1 MADYCVRHGRNV
13 IVLCSGWQDK
23 VNIED
28 TLFGGALVD
37 VLVRTGKFE
46 TASDAALI
54 AQDMWISHKD
64 HLMEYLDQTDHVAR
78 LKANHLDDSIPYCL
92 TLDQTDK
99 VPELTI
105 DENILI
111 LQDGK

>member
-1 MADYCVRHGRNV
+1 
-13 IVLCSGWQDK
+13 
-23 VNIED
+23 
-28 TLFGGALVD
+28 
-37 VLVRTGKFE
+37 
-46 TASDAALI
+46 
-54 AQDMWISHKD
+54 
-64 HLMEYLDQTDHVAR
+64 MEYLDQTDHVAR